1 MKKTLNKIL
10 HIVVDVLV
18 VVILIISVLIL
29 TMILTAQGEGGVPS
43 VFGKAPISVITNSM
57 HGDAPDSFD
66 EGDLLICDVID
77 HNAENEFNVGD
88 VVTFR
93 QDING
98 DGADDYVTHR
108 IYKKDGGTYLT
119 KGDNN
124 VSYDQDPNGSV
135 VFKALTEND
144 FVARYTGTKIS
155 GFGSVVS
162 YLQTPNGFFLCILLP
177 MIFFFLYQA
186 VRVVVNV
193 IAYNKEKAMIK
204 AQEAI
209 ANSDLTEEQKAKA
222 IEEYLASQQKAP
234 DNSDKSD
241 GKEQEPEQNSDS
253 EQPETEQEKD
263 QTEQAFQETAEES
276 EQSE

>member
-18 VVILIISVLIL
+18 VVILIISILIL

-98 DGADDYVTHR
+98 DGVEDYVTHR
-108 IYKKDGGTYLT
+108 IYKKDGDTYLT

-135 VFKALTEND
+135 VFETLTEND

-155 GFGSVVS
+155 GFGSVLS